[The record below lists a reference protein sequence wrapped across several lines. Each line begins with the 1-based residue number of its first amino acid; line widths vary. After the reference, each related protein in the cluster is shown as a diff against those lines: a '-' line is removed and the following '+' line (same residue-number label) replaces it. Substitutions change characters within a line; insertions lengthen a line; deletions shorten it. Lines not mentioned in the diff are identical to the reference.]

1 MVCAPETDCSISIIP
16 TNPPVESVLMLYGE
30 AASAEPVWAYV
41 VPSYDIVTAE
51 FGANLV
57 PVTLTE
63 VPTFPVLVLS
73 EIDRVAD
80 GVTVNCAEAEFDDAS
95 MALTVCC
102 AAVDAGIVTVAEKL
116 PVEVVV
122 T

>member
-30 AASAEPVWAYV
+30 AASAEPIWAYA
-41 VPSYDIVTAE
+41 VPSYDIVIPE
-51 FGANLV
+51 LGANLV

-73 EIDRVAD
+73 EIDRVEDA
-80 GVTVNCAEAEFDDAS
+80 VTVNCADAELADAS
-95 MALTVCC
+95 VAL
-102 AAVDAGIVTVAEKL
+102 IV
-116 PVEVVV
+116 
-122 T
+122 

>member
-1 MVCAPETDCSISIIP
+1 MTCAPEADRSTSIIP
-16 TNPPVESVLMLYGE
+16 TNPPVESVWMLYGE
-30 AASAEPVWAYV
+30 AASAEPVWAYA

-73 EIDRVAD
+73 EIDRVVDA
-80 GVTVNCAEAEFDDAS
+80 VTVNCAEAEFDDAS
-95 MALTVCC
+95 VAL
-102 AAVDAGIVTVAEKL
+102 IV
-116 PVEVVV
+116 
-122 T
+122 

>member
-1 MVCAPETDCSISIIP
+1 MDLLAVFAAASLALMTCVPEADCSISIIP
-16 TNPPVESVLMLYGE
+16 TNAPLESDWTLYGE
-30 AASAEPVWAYV
+30 AASAEPIWAYA

-80 GVTVNCAEAEFDDAS
+80 AVTVNCADAEFDDAS
-95 MALTVCC
+95 LAL
-102 AAVDAGIVTVAEKL
+102 IV
-116 PVEVVV
+116 
-122 T
+122 